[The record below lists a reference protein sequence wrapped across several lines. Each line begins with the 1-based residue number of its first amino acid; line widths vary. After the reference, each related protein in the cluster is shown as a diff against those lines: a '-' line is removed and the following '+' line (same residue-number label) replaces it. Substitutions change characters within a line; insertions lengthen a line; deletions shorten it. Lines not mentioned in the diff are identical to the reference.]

1 MIISSYKHKKRQG
14 RKKRKRERDLISLL
28 LEVYN
33 IFNEIFLPN
42 TEPEADQVLKFNYQ
56 KYKEWKEIKHHGDSS
71 TKFQNIR
78 TLQEKWP
85 V

>member
-56 KYKEWKEIKHHGDSS
+56 KYKE
-71 TKFQNIR
+71 
-78 TLQEKWP
+78 
-85 V
+85 